1 MRHSQVGH
9 KIFLAGLKGFFVGG
23 QHFFVI
29 LCQFG
34 LKSCLITT
42 KLAIQCI
49 IVGFFKLAGYAAIYI
64 FELCPRFKPPSLAS
78 ATFAND
84 FHKKVVQRGA
94 ANCGFFVLYNN
105 IYFFFVVSNITCLM
119 YQLLRICL
127 VDLS

>member
-1 MRHSQVGH
+1 MRHSQVGQ
-9 KIFLAGLKGFFVGG
+9 KIFLAGLKGFFVGR
-23 QHFFVI
+23 QHFIAI

-34 LKSCLITT
+34 LKSSPITT
-42 KLAIQCI
+42 KLAIQF
-49 IVGFFKLAGYAAIYI
+49 IVVGLFKLAGCAAIYI

-94 ANCGFFVLYNN
+94 TNCSFFILYNN

-119 YQLLRICL
+119 Y
-127 VDLS
+127 